1 MKKMGMSEA
10 WFLPRALDAVVH
22 GKAHKFADLLP
33 HSFPFQKLSWQ
44 LIIYLLDMQMAGAG
58 EWGAVVVVWITAVF
72 KGAEKYIYCMSIIC
86 QTLCLE
92 LSP

>member
-1 MKKMGMSEA
+1 MKELGMSEA
-10 WFLPRALDAVVH
+10 RFLPRALEAIVH

-44 LIIYLLDMQMAGAG
+44 LIIYLLDVEMGVGGA
-58 EWGAVVVVWITAVF
+58 AVMVVWITGVF
-72 KGAEKYIYCMSIIC
+72 RGAEKYIYCMSIIC

>member
-44 LIIYLLDMQMAGAG
+44 LIIYLLDMQ
-58 EWGAVVVVWITAVF
+58 
-72 KGAEKYIYCMSIIC
+72 
-86 QTLCLE
+86 
-92 LSP
+92 